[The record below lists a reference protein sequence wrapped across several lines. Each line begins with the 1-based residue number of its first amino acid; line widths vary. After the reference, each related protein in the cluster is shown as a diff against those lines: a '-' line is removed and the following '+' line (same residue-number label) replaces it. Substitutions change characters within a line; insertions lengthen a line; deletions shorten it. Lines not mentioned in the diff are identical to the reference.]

1 MNYTVIISFLVIS
14 SFAFLQGRSKEV
26 VPDSLAQP
34 VGICQEVGLNPTGKS
49 TQRAACIVLIM
60 IRECLKSM
68 QSQVSSN
75 VKSN

>member
-1 MNYTVIISFLVIS
+1 MKNKMVIILFIIS
-14 SFAFLQGRSKEV
+14 SFVSLQGRSK
-26 VPDSLAQP
+26 DIAASLAQP
-34 VGICQEVGLNPTGKS
+34 VAICQEVGLNLHGKS
-49 TQRAACIVLIM
+49 TQRAACVVLIM

>member
-1 MNYTVIISFLVIS
+1 MNYAMIISFLVIS
-14 SFAFLQGRSKEV
+14 SFASLQGRSKGV
-26 VPDSLAQP
+26 VASLAQP
-34 VGICQEVGLNPTGKS
+34 VAICQEVGLNLHGKS

-68 QSQVSSN
+68 QSQTSSN

>member
-1 MNYTVIISFLVIS
+1 MNYKIISFLLIS
-14 SFAFLQGRSKEV
+14 SFVSVQGQSKDIA
-26 VPDSLAQP
+26 DSLAQP
-34 VGICQEVGLNPTGKS
+34 VGICQEVGLNLHGKS

-68 QSQVSSN
+68 QSQTSSN